1 MATSYARSITA
12 QRHTYLCA
20 DFFIKKS
27 SCGMLG
33 WLLYK
38 PSSDLLKQ
46 EDYEIRRFQEVAK
59 RFDID
64 LQVYDPEQIE
74 LIVTRDGRKSILV
87 DNQPT
92 ALPDFVLPRMGAHT
106 NYFTLAVIRHLER
119 LGVYSV
125 NSAQAIDTVKDK
137 LYTLQILAEHDFP
150 IPKTI
155 LAKFPVD
162 TAIIEKQLRFPVI
175 VKTLSG
181 TQGSGVF
188 LSTDRNS
195 FEDLM
200 LLIHATNKSANIILQ
215 EFVKKSKGRD
225 LRVLTVGGRPIA
237 AMERRAT
244 DGSFKANFSRG
255 GKVKR
260 YEISKELEWLSLEI
274 ARILHLD
281 IAGIDFLFDESG
293 FKICEVNSSPG
304 FLGLESCCNV
314 NVAEEVFSF
323 VIARQGRVWKAPSH

>member
-1 MATSYARSITA
+1 
-12 QRHTYLCA
+12 
-20 DFFIKKS
+20 
-27 SCGMLG
+27 MLG
-33 WLLYK
+33 WILYK
-38 PSSDLLKQ
+38 PSSELLKQ
-46 EDYEIRRFQEVAK
+46 EDYEILRFQEAAVK
-59 RFDID
+59 FDID
-64 LQVYDPEQIE
+64 LQVLNPEQIE
-74 LIVTRDGRKSILV
+74 LIVTREGRKSILV

-92 ALPDFVLPRMGAHT
+92 ALPDFVLPRMGAFT

-119 LGVYSV
+119 LGVYPV
-125 NSAQAIDTVKDK
+125 NSSQAIDTVKDK

-162 TAIIEKQLRFPVI
+162 TMVIEDQLKFPVI

-181 TQGSGVF
+181 SQGSGVF
-188 LSTDRNS
+188 LSTDKNS

-200 LLIHATNKSANIILQ
+200 LLISAANKNVNIILQ

-225 LRVLTVGGRPIA
+225 LRVFTVGGRTIA
-237 AMERRAT
+237 AMERKAT

-260 YEISKELEWLSLEI
+260 YPINDELEWLSLEI
-274 ARILHLD
+274 SRILNLD
-281 IAGIDFLFDESG
+281 IAGIDFLFDKDG

-304 FLGLESCCNV
+304 FKGIESCCEV
-314 NVAEEVFSF
+314 NVAEEVFKF
-323 VIARQGRVWKAPSH
+323 IRVRLGGRAR

>member
-1 MATSYARSITA
+1 
-12 QRHTYLCA
+12 
-20 DFFIKKS
+20 
-27 SCGMLG
+27 MLG
-33 WLLYK
+33 WILYK
-38 PSSDLLKQ
+38 PSSELLHQ
-46 EDYEIRRFQEVAK
+46 EDYEILRFQESAAK
-59 RFDID
+59 FDID
-64 LQVYDPEQIE
+64 LRVLNPEQIE

-87 DNQPT
+87 DNQAT
-92 ALPDFVLPRMGAHT
+92 ALPDFVMPRMGAMT

-119 LGVYSV
+119 LGVYPV
-125 NSAQAIDTVKDK
+125 NSSQAVDTVKDK

-162 TAIIEKQLRFPVI
+162 TAIVEKQLQFPVI

-181 TQGSGVF
+181 SQGSGVF
-188 LSTDRNS
+188 LSMDKNS

-200 LLIHATNKSANIILQ
+200 LLIAATNKNANIILQ

-225 LRVLTVGGRPIA
+225 LRVFTVGGRAIA

-244 DGSFKANFSRG
+244 DGSFKANYSRG

-260 YEISKELEWLSLEI
+260 YPVSVELAWLSREIS
-274 ARILHLD
+274 RILALD
-281 IAGIDFLFDESG
+281 IAGIDFLFDKDG

-304 FLGLESCCNV
+304 FKGIESCCDISV
-314 NVAEEVFSF
+314 PEEIFKFIRIQLGGGAAS
-323 VIARQGRVWKAPSH
+323 